1 MTSLG
6 SVFASEK
13 RLADYFVV
21 CGLDLESG
29 LEPDALSGD
38 HLHFTPLDRCYK
50 GKVLAHYPENVSW
63 NAFDPSAI
71 GMLSLPHGL
80 SFRTQKHSRE
90 PFFHPFVITREDGSR
105 TYGQA
110 LTFYEEVTDRQICS
124 AMQTLQ
130 AMHLTELSSNGNKAP
145 LPRTAAIKTEAP
157 VSRSLPRSFRLMT
170 TSRSTDSSGG
180 ALYDITKDTLYV
192 SKVICLVT
200 PLPLVSACRTILQK
214 LLSLVQG
221 RDSPPLPL
229 ESYVYNLLYELPLPP
244 PGRSL
249 RLSYLYQDYVCQ
261 RPGTGELPFFDYS
274 FRELFAIL
282 GLENCVLLFT
292 SVCFENQ
299 ILLCSEDYYRLML
312 VAECVTS
319 LLLPF
324 QWQHVYVPILPHSLH
339 HFLDAPVPFLMGLK
353 HVCGGE
359 EGDAICPGEA
369 NLCLVDIDG
378 CSVQVPE
385 DLPSFPNKQELV
397 AELQELLTQFGV
409 RTPGGS
415 SSLITSSV
423 PNVAASAT
431 LGRSLNDRPFP
442 RRKHSWSLESGDS
455 GVSSTGSSARSSFT
469 SLGTPSP
476 LLQHSEAF
484 QRITAVAKRAG
495 VMNSLEDLRRPRC
508 QDNSEGK
515 LSLLRQP
522 QQHASAAAADRHPQL
537 EELRLNNAVRE
548 IFFNRFLHMFRS
560 YDHFVIQPNQKDME
574 QWLASRDTVHNFD
587 KTTFLSDQPEPHL
600 PFLSR
605 FIETQMFA
613 SFIDSKILSLWEEP
627 DSCLKIFD
635 NRIKLLRNH
644 SNEPIINRY
653 ECCTVYKETELPIES
668 RLSAPDLV
676 APVPKIVDPTVDL
689 PGRRNHRPGVFPPL
703 ECGVLNREPVQSKV
717 KKRAHAQFRRKD
729 RSIQQAEHLKLTAE
743 QREKYMNEAR
753 AKHMKQPKFSDTAS
767 AAVIAQ
773 TNWKFVEALLMEC
786 KTRTKRML
794 VEKMGVEAVELGHA
808 DASITGL
815 EENTLLASFCDLLE
829 RIWSHGLQAKQGKS
843 ALWSHLLN
851 YLEVEE
857 CRSSGKPIDRNFLT
871 PVPVRAQVPKSFG
884 FPEIIFS
891 LKSGALNAVTKH
903 LANLDLSNLVPDE
916 MPASRG
922 REAKERSRRV
932 RPPDLP
938 GLKPLPVSLLM
949 DVKTVQAMTEVKT
962 DIGFARAWVRL
973 ALEKKLLSKHLKKL
987 LSNQELLRSS
997 YKRYAFLRCE
1007 DEKEQFLY
1015 YLLTL
1020 NAVDYK
1026 CFTNT
1031 YTATVFFCVSD
1042 DTNGSSSSTLNLAS
1056 LLLLRPPRRNP
1067 EMPYRVVV
1075 FPSRKLSASTTSAN
1089 AWVSVSGTM
1098 GTTGV
1103 IPVPKQSLE
1112 FVCHHKNLGLLTTLR
1127 IGHDNTG
1134 LSPKWMIEHVVVRND
1149 VTGHTYKFPC
1159 GRWLGRGIDDG
1170 STERLLVAELVPA
1183 DIDNEELMEACRT
1196 PPRCRSPSV
1205 PRRPSEPRLT
1215 IPEIQQL
1222 LGDAVNNIV
1231 KYFYKSERE
1240 RGNLTILLCGEL
1252 GLVYCLEQVFLYGF
1266 KDTRFFRHVY
1276 LWEYFV
1282 KVKEYFESALQDNME
1297 EDRPN
1302 HVWRCYCHLANKV
1315 ERASHTMGKD
1325 GKFQLFI
1332 CLAAREHFL
1341 HQMMFDL
1348 AACPVTATMYEER
1361 SFLRD
1366 ANLIVFLVQILEA
1379 LSEFDIAL
1387 ESSITR
1393 GVDN

>member
-50 GKVLAHYPENVSW
+50 GKVLAHYPENVPW
-63 NAFDPSAI
+63 NPFDPSAI
-71 GMLSLPHGL
+71 GMLCLPHGL
-80 SFRTQKHSRE
+80 SFRTQKHVRE
-90 PFFHPFVITREDGSR
+90 PFFHPFVVTREDGSR

-130 AMHLTELSSNGNKAP
+130 AMHLTELSSSGNKAP
-145 LPRTAAIKTEAP
+145 LARTAAIKTEAP

-170 TSRSTDSSGG
+170 TSRSSDSTAG

-192 SKVICLVT
+192 SKALCLVT
-200 PLPLVSACRTILQK
+200 PMPLVSACRTILHK
-214 LLSLVQG
+214 LLALVQA

-229 ESYVYNLLYELPLPP
+229 ECYVYNLLYELPLPP

-249 RLSYLYQDYVCQ
+249 RLSYLYQDHVCQ
-261 RPGTGELPFFDYS
+261 RPGTSELPFFDYS

-282 GLENCVLLFT
+282 GLENCIQLFT
-292 SVCFENQ
+292 SVLFENQ
-299 ILLCSEDYYRLML
+299 ILLCSEDYHRLML
-312 VAECVTS
+312 VAECVTC
-319 LLLPF
+319 LLMPF

-359 EGDAICPGEA
+359 EADAICPGEA

-385 DLPSFPNKQELV
+385 DLPSFPNKQELL
-397 AELQELLTQFGV
+397 AELQDLLVQFGV
-409 RTPGGS
+409 RTPGGAP
-415 SSLITSSV
+415 SLLTASTQ
-423 PNVAASAT
+423 NVVTSAT
-431 LGRSLNDRPFP
+431 LGRNLNDRPFP

-455 GVSSTGSSARSSFT
+455 GVSSTDSSARSSYT
-469 SLGTPSP
+469 SLGNPSP

-515 LSLLRQP
+515 LSLLRQ
-522 QQHASAAAADRHPQL
+522 QQHQQHTPSTAADRHPQL

-627 DSCLKIFD
+627 DPCLKIFD
-635 NRIKLLRNH
+635 NRIKLLRNN
-644 SNEPIINRY
+644 SSEPIINRY
-653 ECCTVYKETELPIES
+653 ERCTMYKETELSIES

-676 APVPKIVDPTVDL
+676 APVPKIIDPTVDL
-689 PGRRNHRPGVFPPL
+689 PGRRNHRPGVFPTL
-703 ECGVLNREPVQSKV
+703 ESAVLNREPAQSKV
-717 KKRAHAQFRRKD
+717 KKRPHAQFRRKD

-743 QREKYMNEAR
+743 QRESACVGSKSKHAELWQVVIVMFLMKYINEAR

-808 DASITGL
+808 EASITGL

-871 PVPVRAQVPKSFG
+871 P
-884 FPEIIFS
+884 
-891 LKSGALNAVTKH
+891 
-903 LANLDLSNLVPDE
+903 DLSNLVPDE

-932 RPPDLP
+932 RTPDLP
-938 GLKPLPVSLLM
+938 GLKPLPVSLLL

-962 DIGFARAWVRL
+962 DIGYARAWVRL

-987 LSNQELLRSS
+987 LSNQELVRSS

-1031 YTATVFFCVSD
+1031 YTATVCVS
-1042 DTNGSSSSTLNLAS
+1042 NGFFALNPSALPSSSFPS
-1056 LLLLRPPRRNP
+1056 LPWLPHP

-1098 GTTGV
+1098 GTTGI

-1134 LSPKWMIEHVVVRND
+1134 LSPKWMIEHCLVRND

-1183 DIDNEELMEACRT
+1183 DVDNEELMEACRT

-1297 EDRPN
+1297 DERPN

-1366 ANLIVFLVQILEA
+1366 PNLVVFLVQILEA

>member
-63 NAFDPSAI
+63 NPFDPSAI

-200 PLPLVSACRTILQK
+200 PLPLVSACRTILLK

-282 GLENCVLLFT
+282 GLENCVQLFT

-415 SSLITSSV
+415 SSLITSSA

-431 LGRSLNDRPFP
+431 LGRNLNDRPFP

-469 SLGTPSP
+469 SLGSPSP

-522 QQHASAAAADRHPQL
+522 QQHASAAVADRHPQL

-644 SNEPIINRY
+644 SSEPIINRY
-653 ECCTVYKETELPIES
+653 ERCTVYKETGKPS
-668 RLSAPDLV
+668 P
-676 APVPKIVDPTVDL
+676 
-689 PGRRNHRPGVFPPL
+689 
-703 ECGVLNREPVQSKV
+703 
-717 KKRAHAQFRRKD
+717 
-729 RSIQQAEHLKLTAE
+729 AEM
-743 QREKYMNEAR
+743 R
-753 AKHMKQPKFSDTAS
+753 
-767 AAVIAQ
+767 I
-773 TNWKFVEALLMEC
+773 EALL
-786 KTRTKRML
+786 
-794 VEKMGVEAVELGHA
+794 
-808 DASITGL
+808 
-815 EENTLLASFCDLLE
+815 
-829 RIWSHGLQAKQGKS
+829 
-843 ALWSHLLN
+843 
-851 YLEVEE
+851 
-857 CRSSGKPIDRNFLT
+857 
-871 PVPVRAQVPKSFG
+871 
-884 FPEIIFS
+884 
-891 LKSGALNAVTKH
+891 
-903 LANLDLSNLVPDE
+903 
-916 MPASRG
+916 
-922 REAKERSRRV
+922 
-932 RPPDLP
+932 
-938 GLKPLPVSLLM
+938 
-949 DVKTVQAMTEVKT
+949 
-962 DIGFARAWVRL
+962 
-973 ALEKKLLSKHLKKL
+973 
-987 LSNQELLRSS
+987 
-997 YKRYAFLRCE
+997 
-1007 DEKEQFLY
+1007 
-1015 YLLTL
+1015 
-1020 NAVDYK
+1020 
-1026 CFTNT
+1026 
-1031 YTATVFFCVSD
+1031 
-1042 DTNGSSSSTLNLAS
+1042 
-1056 LLLLRPPRRNP
+1056 
-1067 EMPYRVVV
+1067 
-1075 FPSRKLSASTTSAN
+1075 
-1089 AWVSVSGTM
+1089 
-1098 GTTGV
+1098 
-1103 IPVPKQSLE
+1103 
-1112 FVCHHKNLGLLTTLR
+1112 
-1127 IGHDNTG
+1127 
-1134 LSPKWMIEHVVVRND
+1134 
-1149 VTGHTYKFPC
+1149 
-1159 GRWLGRGIDDG
+1159 
-1170 STERLLVAELVPA
+1170 
-1183 DIDNEELMEACRT
+1183 
-1196 PPRCRSPSV
+1196 
-1205 PRRPSEPRLT
+1205 
-1215 IPEIQQL
+1215 
-1222 LGDAVNNIV
+1222 
-1231 KYFYKSERE
+1231 
-1240 RGNLTILLCGEL
+1240 
-1252 GLVYCLEQVFLYGF
+1252 
-1266 KDTRFFRHVY
+1266 
-1276 LWEYFV
+1276 
-1282 KVKEYFESALQDNME
+1282 
-1297 EDRPN
+1297 
-1302 HVWRCYCHLANKV
+1302 
-1315 ERASHTMGKD
+1315 
-1325 GKFQLFI
+1325 
-1332 CLAAREHFL
+1332 
-1341 HQMMFDL
+1341 
-1348 AACPVTATMYEER
+1348 
-1361 SFLRD
+1361 
-1366 ANLIVFLVQILEA
+1366 
-1379 LSEFDIAL
+1379 
-1387 ESSITR
+1387 
-1393 GVDN
+1393 

>member
-63 NAFDPSAI
+63 NPFDPSAI

-80 SFRTQKHSRE
+80 SFRTQKHMRE

-130 AMHLTELSSNGNKAP
+130 AMHLTELSSSGNKAP
-145 LPRTAAIKTEAP
+145 LSRTAAIKTEAP

-170 TSRSTDSSGG
+170 TSRSTDSNGG

-282 GLENCVLLFT
+282 GLENCVQLFT

-415 SSLITSSV
+415 SSLITSSS

-431 LGRSLNDRPFP
+431 LGRNLNDRPFP

-508 QDNSEGK
+508 LDNSEGK

-522 QQHASAAAADRHPQL
+522 QQHTSAAAADRHPQL

-574 QWLASRDTVHNFD
+574 QWLSSRDTVHNFD

-627 DSCLKIFD
+627 DPCLKIFD

-644 SNEPIINRY
+644 SSEPIINRY
-653 ECCTVYKETELPIES
+653 ERCTVYKETELPIES

-689 PGRRNHRPGVFPPL
+689 PGRRNHRPGVFPQL
-703 ECGVLNREPVQSKV
+703 ESGVLNREPAQSKV

-743 QREKYMNEAR
+743 QRESACVGTKSKHAQLWQKYMNEAR

-808 DASITGL
+808 EASITGL

-871 PVPVRAQVPKSFG
+871 P
-884 FPEIIFS
+884 
-891 LKSGALNAVTKH
+891 
-903 LANLDLSNLVPDE
+903 DLSNLVPDE

-1031 YTATVFFCVSD
+1031 YTAT
-1042 DTNGSSSSTLNLAS
+1042 
-1056 LLLLRPPRRNP
+1056 

>member
-50 GKVLAHYPENVSW
+50 GKVLAHYPENVPW
-63 NAFDPSAI
+63 NPFDPSAI
-71 GMLSLPHGL
+71 GMLCLPHGL
-80 SFRTQKHSRE
+80 SFRTQKHVRE
-90 PFFHPFVITREDGSR
+90 PFFHPFVVTREDGSR

-130 AMHLTELSSNGNKAP
+130 AMHLTELSSSGNKAP
-145 LPRTAAIKTEAP
+145 LARTAAIKTEAP

-170 TSRSTDSSGG
+170 TSRSSDSTAG

-192 SKVICLVT
+192 SKALCLVT
-200 PLPLVSACRTILQK
+200 PMPLVSACRTILHK
-214 LLSLVQG
+214 LLALVQA

-229 ESYVYNLLYELPLPP
+229 ECYVYNLLYELPLPP

-249 RLSYLYQDYVCQ
+249 RLSYLYQDHVCQ
-261 RPGTGELPFFDYS
+261 RPGTSELPFFDYS

-282 GLENCVLLFT
+282 GLENCIQLFT
-292 SVCFENQ
+292 SVLFENQ
-299 ILLCSEDYYRLML
+299 ILLCSEDYHRLML
-312 VAECVTS
+312 VAECVTC
-319 LLLPF
+319 LLMPF

-359 EGDAICPGEA
+359 EADAICPGEA

-385 DLPSFPNKQELV
+385 DLPSFPNKQELL
-397 AELQELLTQFGV
+397 AELQDLLVQFGV
-409 RTPGGS
+409 RTPGGAP
-415 SSLITSSV
+415 SLLTASTQ
-423 PNVAASAT
+423 NVVTSAT
-431 LGRSLNDRPFP
+431 LGRNLNDRPFP

-455 GVSSTGSSARSSFT
+455 GVSSTDSSARSSYT
-469 SLGTPSP
+469 SLGNPSP

-515 LSLLRQP
+515 LSLLRQ
-522 QQHASAAAADRHPQL
+522 QQHQQHTPSTAADRHPQL

-627 DSCLKIFD
+627 DPCLKIFD
-635 NRIKLLRNH
+635 NRIKLLRNN
-644 SNEPIINRY
+644 SSEPIINRY
-653 ECCTVYKETELPIES
+653 ERCTMYKETELSIES

-676 APVPKIVDPTVDL
+676 APVPKIIDPTVDL
-689 PGRRNHRPGVFPPL
+689 PGRRNHRPGVFPTL
-703 ECGVLNREPVQSKV
+703 ESAVLNREPAQSKV
-717 KKRAHAQFRRKD
+717 KKRPHAQFRRKD

-743 QREKYMNEAR
+743 QRESACVGSKSKHAELWQVVIVMFLMKYINEAR

-808 DASITGL
+808 EASITGL

-871 PVPVRAQVPKSFG
+871 P
-884 FPEIIFS
+884 
-891 LKSGALNAVTKH
+891 
-903 LANLDLSNLVPDE
+903 DLSNLVPDE

-932 RPPDLP
+932 RTPDLP
-938 GLKPLPVSLLM
+938 GLKPLPVSLLL

-962 DIGFARAWVRL
+962 DIGYARAWVRL

-987 LSNQELLRSS
+987 LSNQELVRSS

-1031 YTATVFFCVSD
+1031 YTAT
-1042 DTNGSSSSTLNLAS
+1042 
-1056 LLLLRPPRRNP
+1056 

-1098 GTTGV
+1098 GTTGI

-1134 LSPKWMIEHVVVRND
+1134 LSPKWMIEHCLVRND

-1183 DIDNEELMEACRT
+1183 DVDNEELMEACRT

-1297 EDRPN
+1297 DERPN

-1366 ANLIVFLVQILEA
+1366 PNLVVFLVQILEA

>member
-50 GKVLAHYPENVSW
+50 GKVLAHYPENVPW
-63 NAFDPSAI
+63 NPFDPSAI
-71 GMLSLPHGL
+71 GMLCLPHGL
-80 SFRTQKHSRE
+80 SFRTQKHVRE
-90 PFFHPFVITREDGSR
+90 PFFHPFVVTREDGSR

-130 AMHLTELSSNGNKAP
+130 AMHLTELSSSGNKAP
-145 LPRTAAIKTEAP
+145 LARTAAIKTEAP

-170 TSRSTDSSGG
+170 TSRSSDSTAG

-192 SKVICLVT
+192 SKALCLVT
-200 PLPLVSACRTILQK
+200 PMPLVSACRTILHK
-214 LLSLVQG
+214 LLALVQA

-229 ESYVYNLLYELPLPP
+229 ECYVYNLLYELPLPP

-249 RLSYLYQDYVCQ
+249 RLSYLYQDHVCQ
-261 RPGTGELPFFDYS
+261 RPGTSELPFFDYS

-282 GLENCVLLFT
+282 GLENCIQLFT
-292 SVCFENQ
+292 SVLFENQ
-299 ILLCSEDYYRLML
+299 ILLCSEDYHRLML
-312 VAECVTS
+312 VAECVTC
-319 LLLPF
+319 LLMPF

-359 EGDAICPGEA
+359 EADAICPGEA

-385 DLPSFPNKQELV
+385 DLPSFPNKQELL
-397 AELQELLTQFGV
+397 AELQDLLVQFGV
-409 RTPGGS
+409 RTPGGAP
-415 SSLITSSV
+415 SLLTASTQ
-423 PNVAASAT
+423 NVVTSAT
-431 LGRSLNDRPFP
+431 LGRNLNDRPFP

-455 GVSSTGSSARSSFT
+455 GVSSTDSSARSSYT
-469 SLGTPSP
+469 SLGNPSP

-515 LSLLRQP
+515 LSLLRQ
-522 QQHASAAAADRHPQL
+522 QQHQQHTPSTAADRHPQL

-627 DSCLKIFD
+627 DPCLKIFD
-635 NRIKLLRNH
+635 NRIKLLRNN
-644 SNEPIINRY
+644 SSEPIINRY
-653 ECCTVYKETELPIES
+653 ERCTMYKETELSIES

-676 APVPKIVDPTVDL
+676 APVPKIIDPTVDL
-689 PGRRNHRPGVFPPL
+689 PGRRNHRPGVFPTL
-703 ECGVLNREPVQSKV
+703 ESAVLNREPAQSKV
-717 KKRAHAQFRRKD
+717 KKRPHAQFRRKD

-743 QREKYMNEAR
+743 QREKYINEAR

-808 DASITGL
+808 EASITGL

-871 PVPVRAQVPKSFG
+871 P
-884 FPEIIFS
+884 
-891 LKSGALNAVTKH
+891 
-903 LANLDLSNLVPDE
+903 DLSNLVPDE

-932 RPPDLP
+932 RTPDLP
-938 GLKPLPVSLLM
+938 GLKPLPVSLLL

-962 DIGFARAWVRL
+962 DIGYARAWVRL

-987 LSNQELLRSS
+987 LSNQELVRSS

-1031 YTATVFFCVSD
+1031 YTAT
-1042 DTNGSSSSTLNLAS
+1042 
-1056 LLLLRPPRRNP
+1056 

-1098 GTTGV
+1098 GTTGI

-1134 LSPKWMIEHVVVRND
+1134 LSPKWMIEHCLVRND

-1183 DIDNEELMEACRT
+1183 DVDNEELMEACRT

-1297 EDRPN
+1297 DERPN

-1366 ANLIVFLVQILEA
+1366 PNLVVFLVQILEA

>member
-63 NAFDPSAI
+63 NPFDPSAI

-80 SFRTQKHSRE
+80 SFRTQKHMRE

-130 AMHLTELSSNGNKAP
+130 AMHLTELSSSGNKAP
-145 LPRTAAIKTEAP
+145 LSRTAAIKTEAP

-170 TSRSTDSSGG
+170 TSRSTDSNGG

-282 GLENCVLLFT
+282 GLENCVQLFT

-415 SSLITSSV
+415 SSLITSSS

-431 LGRSLNDRPFP
+431 LGRNLNDRMVQTCV
-442 RRKHSWSLESGDS
+442 RDAAAHQTTRHTDL
-455 GVSSTGSSARSSFT
+455 
-469 SLGTPSP
+469 
-476 LLQHSEAF
+476 
-484 QRITAVAKRAG
+484 G

-508 QDNSEGK
+508 LDNSEGK

-522 QQHASAAAADRHPQL
+522 QQHTSAAAADRHPQL

-574 QWLASRDTVHNFD
+574 QWLSSRDTVHNFD

-627 DSCLKIFD
+627 DPCLKIFD

-644 SNEPIINRY
+644 SSEPIINRY
-653 ECCTVYKETELPIES
+653 ERCTVYKETELPIES

-689 PGRRNHRPGVFPPL
+689 PGRRNHRPGVFPQL
-703 ECGVLNREPVQSKV
+703 ESGVLNREPAQSKV

-808 DASITGL
+808 EASITGL

-871 PVPVRAQVPKSFG
+871 P
-884 FPEIIFS
+884 
-891 LKSGALNAVTKH
+891 ALAWCV
-903 LANLDLSNLVPDE
+903 LRRRIDYLSNLVPDE

-949 DVKTVQAMTEVKT
+949 DVKTVQAMTE
-962 DIGFARAWVRL
+962 
-973 ALEKKLLSKHLKKL
+973 KLLSKHLKKL

-1031 YTATVFFCVSD
+1031 YTATVFFRMSD
-1042 DTNGSSSSTLNLAS
+1042 DTNGSSSTLNLAS
-1056 LLLLRPPRRNP
+1056 LLLSLPWHNP

-1159 GRWLGRGIDDG
+1159 G
-1170 STERLLVAELVPA
+1170 
-1183 DIDNEELMEACRT
+1183 
-1196 PPRCRSPSV
+1196 
-1205 PRRPSEPRLT
+1205 LT

>member
-1 MTSLG
+1 MPNTH
-6 SVFASEK
+6 
-13 RLADYFVV
+13 RI
-21 CGLDLESG
+21 
-29 LEPDALSGD
+29 
-38 HLHFTPLDRCYK
+38 
-50 GKVLAHYPENVSW
+50 AH
-63 NAFDPSAI
+63 
-71 GMLSLPHGL
+71 
-80 SFRTQKHSRE
+80 RE
-90 PFFHPFVITREDGSR
+90 PAV
-105 TYGQA
+105 
-110 LTFYEEVTDRQICS
+110 
-124 AMQTLQ
+124 
-130 AMHLTELSSNGNKAP
+130 
-145 LPRTAAIKTEAP
+145 
-157 VSRSLPRSFRLMT
+157 
-170 TSRSTDSSGG
+170 
-180 ALYDITKDTLYV
+180 
-192 SKVICLVT
+192 
-200 PLPLVSACRTILQK
+200 
-214 LLSLVQG
+214 
-221 RDSPPLPL
+221 
-229 ESYVYNLLYELPLPP
+229 
-244 PGRSL
+244 
-249 RLSYLYQDYVCQ
+249 
-261 RPGTGELPFFDYS
+261 GTGF
-274 FRELFAIL
+274 
-282 GLENCVLLFT
+282 GGT
-292 SVCFENQ
+292 GT
-299 ILLCSEDYYRLML
+299 ED
-312 VAECVTS
+312 CG
-319 LLLPF
+319 
-324 QWQHVYVPILPHSLH
+324 PH
-339 HFLDAPVPFLMGLK
+339 
-353 HVCGGE
+353 CG
-359 EGDAICPGEA
+359 
-369 NLCLVDIDG
+369 
-378 CSVQVPE
+378 S
-385 DLPSFPNKQELV
+385 
-397 AELQELLTQFGV
+397 
-409 RTPGGS
+409 
-415 SSLITSSV
+415 
-423 PNVAASAT
+423 
-431 LGRSLNDRPFP
+431 
-442 RRKHSWSLESGDS
+442 
-455 GVSSTGSSARSSFT
+455 
-469 SLGTPSP
+469 
-476 LLQHSEAF
+476 
-484 QRITAVAKRAG
+484 
-495 VMNSLEDLRRPRC
+495 
-508 QDNSEGK
+508 
-515 LSLLRQP
+515 
-522 QQHASAAAADRHPQL
+522 
-537 EELRLNNAVRE
+537 
-548 IFFNRFLHMFRS
+548 
-560 YDHFVIQPNQKDME
+560 
-574 QWLASRDTVHNFD
+574 
-587 KTTFLSDQPEPHL
+587 
-600 PFLSR
+600 
-605 FIETQMFA
+605 
-613 SFIDSKILSLWEEP
+613 
-627 DSCLKIFD
+627 
-635 NRIKLLRNH
+635 
-644 SNEPIINRY
+644 
-653 ECCTVYKETELPIES
+653 
-668 RLSAPDLV
+668 
-676 APVPKIVDPTVDL
+676 

-829 RIWSHGLQAKQGKS
+829 RIWSHGLQAKQRQTD
-843 ALWSHLLN
+843 
-851 YLEVEE
+851 
-857 CRSSGKPIDRNFLT
+857 RSELFDSSPCLC
-871 PVPVRAQVPKSFG
+871 QCEPKSPRVLV

-1031 YTATVFFCVSD
+1031 YTAT
-1042 DTNGSSSSTLNLAS
+1042 
-1056 LLLLRPPRRNP
+1056 

>member
-1 MTSLG
+1 MLNNVRFFLRKMTSLG

-13 RLADYFVV
+13 RLVDYFAI
-21 CGLDLESG
+21 CGLDLDSG

-38 HLHFTPLDRCYK
+38 HLHFTPLDRSYK
-50 GKVLAHYPENVSW
+50 GKTLAHFPENVPW
-63 NAFDPSAI
+63 NPFDPTAI
-71 GMLSLPHGL
+71 GMLCLPHGL
-80 SFRTQKHSRE
+80 CFRTQKHPRQ
-90 PFFHPFVITREDGSR
+90 PFFHPFIVTREDGSR

-110 LTFYEEVTDRQICS
+110 LTFYEEVTDKQICS

-130 AMHLTELSSNGNKAP
+130 AMHLTELSSSGNKTP
-145 LPRTAAIKTEAP
+145 LSRTAAVKQEAP
-157 VSRSLPRSFRLMT
+157 VSRSLPRSFRLMA
-170 TSRSTDSSGG
+170 TSRSPDSTAP

-192 SKVICLVT
+192 SKVLCLVT
-200 PLPLVSACRTILQK
+200 SLPMVSASRVILQT
-214 LLSLVQG
+214 LLGMVQA
-221 RDSPPLPL
+221 RESPPLPL
-229 ESYVYNLLYELPLPP
+229 ECYIYNILYELPLPP

-249 RLSYLYQDYVCQ
+249 RLSYLYQDHVCQ

-274 FRELFAIL
+274 FRDLFMTL
-282 GLENCVLLFT
+282 GLENSVLLFT
-292 SVCFENQ
+292 SVLFENQ
-299 ILLCSEDYYRLML
+299 ILLCSEDYQKLML
-312 VAECVTS
+312 VAECMS
-319 LLLPF
+319 CLLLPF

-339 HFLDAPVPFLMGLK
+339 HFLDAPVPFLMGLR
-353 HVCGGE
+353 HLHE
-359 EGDAICPGEA
+359 DALDAVCPGEA

-385 DLPSFPNKQELV
+385 DLPSFPNRQDLIGELRD
-397 AELQELLTQFGV
+397 LLTRFGV
-409 RTPGGS
+409 RTPGGGNPDLHRSPLVS
-415 SSLITSSV
+415 S
-423 PNVAASAT
+423 SAT
-431 LGRSLNDRPFP
+431 LGRNLNNQQQQQQQHDRTTNVPFP
-442 RRKHSWSLESGDS
+442 RRKLSWSLESGDS
-455 GVSSTGSSARSSFT
+455 GVSSTDSSARSSYS
-469 SLGTPSP
+469 SLGGPP
-476 LLQHSEAF
+476 QLLQHSEAF
-484 QRITAVAKRAG
+484 QRIAAVARRAG
-495 VMNSLEDLRRPRC
+495 VMNSLEDLRKPFTHDNYESRP
-508 QDNSEGK
+508 
-515 LSLLRQP
+515 SLLRRSTDRHSSDRHSIHRQTSDYH
-522 QQHASAAAADRHPQL
+522 QSTTDYNSTDRHPQL

-548 IFFNRFLHMFRS
+548 VFFNRFLHMFSS

-587 KTTFLSDQPEPHL
+587 KTTFLSEQPEPHL

-613 SFIDSKILSLWEEP
+613 CFVDSKILSHWEDADP
-627 DSCLKIFD
+627 CLKIFD
-635 NRIKLLRNH
+635 NRIKLLR
-644 SNEPIINRY
+644 SQSTEPIVNCY
-653 ECCTVYKETELPIES
+653 ERCTMYRETEVPIEN
-668 RLSAPDLV
+668 RLSAPDLA
-676 APVPKIVDPTVDL
+676 APNPKVMDPSVDL
-689 PGRRNHRPGVFPPL
+689 PGRRNHRQGVFPPL
-703 ECGVLNREPVQSKV
+703 DSGVLNRQPAQSKI

-729 RSIQQAEHLKLTAE
+729 RSLQHAEHLKLNAE
-743 QREKYMNEAR
+743 QRESACASTKPTHAQLWQYQKYMHEAR
-753 AKHMKQPKFSDTAS
+753 AKHMKQPKLSDTAS

-773 TNWKFVEALLMEC
+773 TNWKFVEALLGEC

-808 DASITGL
+808 EASITGL

-857 CRSSGKPIDRNFLT
+857 CRASGKPIDRNFLT
-871 PVPVRAQVPKSFG
+871 P
-884 FPEIIFS
+884 
-891 LKSGALNAVTKH
+891 
-903 LANLDLSNLVPDE
+903 DLSNLVPEE
-916 MPASRG
+916 MPQTRG

-932 RPPDLP
+932 RTSDLP
-938 GLKPLPVSLLM
+938 GLKPLAVSLLV
-949 DVKTVQAMTEVKT
+949 DVKTVQAMREIKT
-962 DIGFARAWVRL
+962 DIGYARAWVRL
-973 ALEKKLLSKHLKKL
+973 ALEKKMLSKHLKKL
-987 LSNQELLRSS
+987 LSSQELLRSS

-1020 NAVDYK
+1020 NAVDYN

-1031 YTATVFFCVSD
+1031 YTAT
-1042 DTNGSSSSTLNLAS
+1042 
-1056 LLLLRPPRRNP
+1056 

-1089 AWVSVSGTM
+1089 AWVSLSGTM

-1134 LSPKWMIEHVVVRND
+1134 LSPKWMIEHCLVRND

-1159 GRWLGRGIDDG
+1159 GRWLGKGIDDG
-1170 STERLLVAELVPA
+1170 STERLLVAERVPA
-1183 DIDNEELMEACRT
+1183 DVDNEELMEACRT

-1215 IPEIQQL
+1215 VPEIQQL

-1266 KDTRFFRHVY
+1266 KDTRFFRHIY

-1282 KVKEYFESALQDNME
+1282 KVKEFFESVLQDGLE
-1297 EDRPN
+1297 EDERPN
-1302 HVWRCYCHLANKV
+1302 EVWRSYCHLANKV
-1315 ERASHTMGKD
+1315 DRASHTMGKD

-1332 CLAAREHFL
+1332 CLAAREHLL
-1341 HQMMFDL
+1341 HQMLFEL
-1348 AACPVTATMYEER
+1348 ASTPVTTSMYEER

-1366 ANLIVFLVQILEA
+1366 PSLVMFLVQILEA

-1387 ESSITR
+1387 ETSITR
-1393 GVDN
+1393 GIDK

>member
-63 NAFDPSAI
+63 NPFDPSAI

-130 AMHLTELSSNGNKAP
+130 AMHLTELSSSGNKAP
-145 LPRTAAIKTEAP
+145 LSRTAAIKTEAP
-157 VSRSLPRSFRLMT
+157 
-170 TSRSTDSSGG
+170 
-180 ALYDITKDTLYV
+180 
-192 SKVICLVT
+192 
-200 PLPLVSACRTILQK
+200 K

-282 GLENCVLLFT
+282 GLENCVQLFT

-359 EGDAICPGEA
+359 EGDAICPRRAKNCAYLLSRHIIAGTRHHFQA

-415 SSLITSSV
+415 SSLI
-423 PNVAASAT
+423 NLLLAQR
-431 LGRSLNDRPFP
+431 GCIRN
-442 RRKHSWSLESGDS
+442 
-455 GVSSTGSSARSSFT
+455 ARSQPQRPAI
-469 SLGTPSP
+469 PSP
-476 LLQHSEAF
+476 EALLEPGE
-484 QRITAVAKRAG
+484 RRLRAVAKRAG
-495 VMNSLEDLRRPRC
+495 VINSLEDLRRPRC

-522 QQHASAAAADRHPQL
+522 QQHISAAAADRHPQL

-627 DSCLKIFD
+627 DPCLKVSELD
-635 NRIKLLRNH
+635 LR
-644 SNEPIINRY
+644 SSSEPIINRY
-653 ECCTVYKETELPIES
+653 ERCTVYKETELPIES

-689 PGRRNHRPGVFPPL
+689 PGRRNHRPGVFPSL
-703 ECGVLNREPVQSKV
+703 ESGVLNREPVQSKV

-743 QREKYMNEAR
+743 QRESACVGTKSKHAQLWQKYMNEAR

-767 AAVIAQ
+767 GCGHCTDQLEICGGAAH
-773 TNWKFVEALLMEC
+773 
-786 KTRTKRML
+786 
-794 VEKMGVEAVELGHA
+794 GVQNQDQAHA
-808 DASITGL
+808 GREDG
-815 EENTLLASFCDLLE
+815 
-829 RIWSHGLQAKQGKS
+829 
-843 ALWSHLLN
+843 
-851 YLEVEE
+851 
-857 CRSSGKPIDRNFLT
+857 
-871 PVPVRAQVPKSFG
+871 
-884 FPEIIFS
+884 
-891 LKSGALNAVTKH
+891 
-903 LANLDLSNLVPDE
+903 
-916 MPASRG
+916 SRG
-922 REAKERSRRV
+922 R
-932 RPPDLP
+932 
-938 GLKPLPVSLLM
+938 
-949 DVKTVQAMTEVKT
+949 
-962 DIGFARAWVRL
+962 
-973 ALEKKLLSKHLKKL
+973 
-987 LSNQELLRSS
+987 
-997 YKRYAFLRCE
+997 
-1007 DEKEQFLY
+1007 
-1015 YLLTL
+1015 
-1020 NAVDYK
+1020 
-1026 CFTNT
+1026 
-1031 YTATVFFCVSD
+1031 
-1042 DTNGSSSSTLNLAS
+1042 
-1056 LLLLRPPRRNP
+1056 
-1067 EMPYRVVV
+1067 
-1075 FPSRKLSASTTSAN
+1075 
-1089 AWVSVSGTM
+1089 
-1098 GTTGV
+1098 
-1103 IPVPKQSLE
+1103 
-1112 FVCHHKNLGLLTTLR
+1112 
-1127 IGHDNTG
+1127 
-1134 LSPKWMIEHVVVRND
+1134 
-1149 VTGHTYKFPC
+1149 
-1159 GRWLGRGIDDG
+1159 
-1170 STERLLVAELVPA
+1170 
-1183 DIDNEELMEACRT
+1183 
-1196 PPRCRSPSV
+1196 
-1205 PRRPSEPRLT
+1205 
-1215 IPEIQQL
+1215 
-1222 LGDAVNNIV
+1222 
-1231 KYFYKSERE
+1231 
-1240 RGNLTILLCGEL
+1240 
-1252 GLVYCLEQVFLYGF
+1252 
-1266 KDTRFFRHVY
+1266 
-1276 LWEYFV
+1276 
-1282 KVKEYFESALQDNME
+1282 
-1297 EDRPN
+1297 
-1302 HVWRCYCHLANKV
+1302 
-1315 ERASHTMGKD
+1315 
-1325 GKFQLFI
+1325 
-1332 CLAAREHFL
+1332 
-1341 HQMMFDL
+1341 
-1348 AACPVTATMYEER
+1348 
-1361 SFLRD
+1361 
-1366 ANLIVFLVQILEA
+1366 
-1379 LSEFDIAL
+1379 
-1387 ESSITR
+1387 
-1393 GVDN
+1393 

>member
-50 GKVLAHYPENVSW
+50 GKVLAHYPENVPW
-63 NAFDPSAI
+63 NPFDPSAI
-71 GMLSLPHGL
+71 GMLCLPHGL
-80 SFRTQKHSRE
+80 SFRTQKHVRE
-90 PFFHPFVITREDGSR
+90 PFFHPFVVTREDGSR

-130 AMHLTELSSNGNKAP
+130 AMHLTELSSSGNKAP
-145 LPRTAAIKTEAP
+145 LARTAAIKTEAP

-170 TSRSTDSSGG
+170 TSRSSDSTSG

-192 SKVICLVT
+192 SKALCLVT
-200 PLPLVSACRTILQK
+200 PMPLVSACRTILHK
-214 LLSLVQG
+214 LLALVQA

-229 ESYVYNLLYELPLPP
+229 ECYVYNLLYELPLPP

-249 RLSYLYQDYVCQ
+249 RLSYLYQDHVCQ
-261 RPGTGELPFFDYS
+261 RPGTSELPFFDYS

-282 GLENCVLLFT
+282 GLENCIQLFT
-292 SVCFENQ
+292 SVLFENQ
-299 ILLCSEDYYRLML
+299 ILLCSEDYHRLML
-312 VAECVTS
+312 VAECVTC
-319 LLLPF
+319 LLMPF

-359 EGDAICPGEA
+359 EADAICPGEA

-385 DLPSFPNKQELV
+385 DLPSFPNKQELL
-397 AELQELLTQFGV
+397 AELQDLLVQFGV
-409 RTPGGS
+409 RTPGGAP
-415 SSLITSSV
+415 SLLTASTQ
-423 PNVAASAT
+423 NVVTSAT
-431 LGRSLNDRPFP
+431 LGRNLNDRPFP

-455 GVSSTGSSARSSFT
+455 GVSSTDSSARSSYT
-469 SLGTPSP
+469 SLGNPSP

-515 LSLLRQP
+515 LSLLRQ
-522 QQHASAAAADRHPQL
+522 QQHQQHTPSTTADRHPQL

-627 DSCLKIFD
+627 DPCLKIFD
-635 NRIKLLRNH
+635 NRIKLLRNN
-644 SNEPIINRY
+644 SSEPIINRY
-653 ECCTVYKETELPIES
+653 ERCTMYKETELSIES

-676 APVPKIVDPTVDL
+676 APVPKIIDPTVDL
-689 PGRRNHRPGVFPPL
+689 PGRRNHRPGVFPTL
-703 ECGVLNREPVQSKV
+703 ESAVLNREPAQSKV
-717 KKRAHAQFRRKD
+717 KKRPHAQFRRKD

-743 QREKYMNEAR
+743 QRESACVGSKSKHAELWQKYINEAR

-808 DASITGL
+808 EASITGL

-871 PVPVRAQVPKSFG
+871 P
-884 FPEIIFS
+884 
-891 LKSGALNAVTKH
+891 ALAWCV
-903 LANLDLSNLVPDE
+903 LRRRIDYLSNLVPDE

-932 RPPDLP
+932 RTPDLP
-938 GLKPLPVSLLM
+938 GLKPLPVSLLL

-962 DIGFARAWVRL
+962 DIGYARAWVRL

-987 LSNQELLRSS
+987 LSNQELVRSS

-1031 YTATVFFCVSD
+1031 YTAT
-1042 DTNGSSSSTLNLAS
+1042 
-1056 LLLLRPPRRNP
+1056 

-1098 GTTGV
+1098 GTTGI

-1134 LSPKWMIEHVVVRND
+1134 LSPKWMIEHCLVRND

-1183 DIDNEELMEACRT
+1183 DVDNEELMEACRT

-1297 EDRPN
+1297 DERPN

-1366 ANLIVFLVQILEA
+1366 PNLVVFLVQILEA
-1379 LSEFDIAL
+1379 L
-1387 ESSITR
+1387 
-1393 GVDN
+1393 GVSASAKCDYHRVPCRLMA

>member
-50 GKVLAHYPENVSW
+50 GKVLAHYPENVPW
-63 NAFDPSAI
+63 NPFDPSAI
-71 GMLSLPHGL
+71 GMLCLPHGL
-80 SFRTQKHSRE
+80 SFRTQKHVRE
-90 PFFHPFVITREDGSR
+90 PFFHPFVVTREDGSR

-130 AMHLTELSSNGNKAP
+130 AMHLTELSSSGNKAP
-145 LPRTAAIKTEAP
+145 LARTAAIKTEAP

-170 TSRSTDSSGG
+170 TSRSSDSTAG

-192 SKVICLVT
+192 SKALCLVT
-200 PLPLVSACRTILQK
+200 PMPLVSACRTILHK
-214 LLSLVQG
+214 LLALVQA

-229 ESYVYNLLYELPLPP
+229 ECYVYNLLYELPLPP

-249 RLSYLYQDYVCQ
+249 RLSYLYQDHVCQ
-261 RPGTGELPFFDYS
+261 RPGTSELPFFDYS

-282 GLENCVLLFT
+282 GLENCIQLFT
-292 SVCFENQ
+292 SVLFENQ
-299 ILLCSEDYYRLML
+299 ILLCSEDYHRLML
-312 VAECVTS
+312 VAECVTC
-319 LLLPF
+319 LLMPF

-359 EGDAICPGEA
+359 EADAICPGEA

-385 DLPSFPNKQELV
+385 DLPSFPNKQELL
-397 AELQELLTQFGV
+397 AELQDLLVQFGV
-409 RTPGGS
+409 RTPGGAP
-415 SSLITSSV
+415 SLLTASTQ
-423 PNVAASAT
+423 NVVTSAT
-431 LGRSLNDRPFP
+431 LGRNLNDRPFP

-455 GVSSTGSSARSSFT
+455 GVSSTDSSARSSYT
-469 SLGTPSP
+469 SLGNPSP

-515 LSLLRQP
+515 LSLLRQ
-522 QQHASAAAADRHPQL
+522 QQHQQHTPSTAADRHPQL

-627 DSCLKIFD
+627 DPCLKIFD
-635 NRIKLLRNH
+635 NRIKLLRNN
-644 SNEPIINRY
+644 SSEPIINRY
-653 ECCTVYKETELPIES
+653 ERCTMYKETELSIES

-676 APVPKIVDPTVDL
+676 APVPKIIDPTVDL
-689 PGRRNHRPGVFPPL
+689 PGRRNHRPGVFPTL
-703 ECGVLNREPVQSKV
+703 ESAVLNREPAQSKV
-717 KKRAHAQFRRKD
+717 KKRPHAQFRRKD

-743 QREKYMNEAR
+743 QRESACVGSKSKHAELWQVVIVMFLMKYINEAR

-808 DASITGL
+808 EASITGL

-871 PVPVRAQVPKSFG
+871 P
-884 FPEIIFS
+884 
-891 LKSGALNAVTKH
+891 ALAWCV
-903 LANLDLSNLVPDE
+903 LRRRIDYLSNLVPDE

-932 RPPDLP
+932 RTPDLP
-938 GLKPLPVSLLM
+938 GLKPLPVSLLL

-962 DIGFARAWVRL
+962 DIGYARAWVRL

-987 LSNQELLRSS
+987 LSNQELVRSS

-1031 YTATVFFCVSD
+1031 YTAT
-1042 DTNGSSSSTLNLAS
+1042 
-1056 LLLLRPPRRNP
+1056 

-1098 GTTGV
+1098 GTTGI

-1134 LSPKWMIEHVVVRND
+1134 LSPKWMIEHCLVRND

-1183 DIDNEELMEACRT
+1183 DVDNEELMEACRT

-1297 EDRPN
+1297 DERPN

-1366 ANLIVFLVQILEA
+1366 PNLVVFLVQILEA